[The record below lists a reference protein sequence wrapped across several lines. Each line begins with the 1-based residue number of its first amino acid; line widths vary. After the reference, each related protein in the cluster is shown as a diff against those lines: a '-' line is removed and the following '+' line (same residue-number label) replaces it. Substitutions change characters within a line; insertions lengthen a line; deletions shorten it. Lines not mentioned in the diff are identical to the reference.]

1 VSRTHTH
8 PCSHCKTPVECD
20 GEPVQNYDGW
30 PETIC
35 TAYHMDG
42 GGIDTRYCEDCLR
55 DDDLRHDAD
64 LEQNE
69 PAE

>member
-1 VSRTHTH
+1 MSRTHTH

-20 GEPVQNYDGW
+20 GELVQNYDGW
-30 PETIC
+30 PEVVCVI
-35 TAYHMDG
+35 YHVDG
-42 GGIDTRYCEDCLR
+42 VEMACDDCLR
-55 DDDLRHDAD
+55 DEDLRHDAD